1 MSLANRRSVTSLFS
15 GKRHLYSH
23 QVRLVLAE
31 KGIEADII
39 DVDQQ
44 HIPEDILKINPY
56 NTLPTLVDRDLVLY
70 EPNIIMEYLDERFPY
85 PPLLPVYPVMRAKIR
100 LFIFCM
106 QRDWMTLYHRIE
118 EGDGTLAEEARSE
131 LTNSLVAVGALF
143 TDAPFLLND
152 EFSLVDCYIAPLLWR
167 LPSLNVSLPSSAKA
181 ITDYAERIFARQGF
195 QQSLTDAE
203 RELR

>member
-15 GKRHLYSH
+15 AQTDLYSH

-39 DVDQQ
+39 DIDQQ
-44 HIPEDILKINPY
+44 DIPEDILKINPY

-70 EPNIIMEYLDERFPY
+70 ESNIIMEYLDERFPH
-85 PPLLPVYPVMRAKIR
+85 PPLLPVYPVMRAKNR

-106 QRDWMTLYHRIE
+106 QRDWMSLYHKIE
-118 EGDGTLAEEARSE
+118 KGDEKSAANARLE
-131 LTNSLVAVGALF
+131 LTDSLARTAPLF
-143 TDAPFLLND
+143 LNKPFLLHD

-167 LPSLNVSLPSSAKA
+167 LPSLGVKLPSSAKA
-181 ITDYAERIFARQGF
+181 IIDYMDRIFARQGF

-203 RELR
+203 QELR